1 MSVEVQKLE
10 YICSPT
16 KGLLSSKIDQKSSA
30 SLGCEWHIIKGCIAG
45 TIRGQKCLDFGCGP
59 TIHYPIIPSR
69 WFDEIYFADFPK
81 NLTEITKWI
90 DRSPGAFDWTY
101 FFEEYAILE
110 G

>member
-1 MSVEVQKLE
+1 MA
-10 YICSPT
+10 YCPP
-16 KGLLSSKIDQKSSA
+16 KSST
-30 SLGCEWHIIKGCIAG
+30 SLRCESHIIKICIAA

-59 TIHYPIIPSR
+59 TIHYPVIPSR

-90 DRSPGAFDWTY
+90 DRNPGAFDWTY
-101 FFEEYAILE
+101 FFEEYAKLE